1 MQLLVSLTG
10 LAGCAPPFAKE
21 TLERVDRSITF
32 QELKRDPDAYKGIW
46 VMLAG
51 VIIETRNMKEGA
63 SIEVLQKPMDRRGQP
78 YETDETEG
86 PLPLDR
92 QARWALI
99 LRQALVGICIPR
111 HAEGSERNPSS
122 LDNLLGLDSKAH
134 RFEQWTGS
142 DAHIGCQLLRSSAY
156 RPRARDV
163 QELPAQ
169 STPLIVGVNV

>member
-63 SIEVLQKPMDRRGQP
+63 SIEVLQKPMDRRGRP
-78 YETDETEG
+78 YETDDTGGRFIITTDRFLDAAMYHRGRRITGIAEIG
-86 PLPLDR
+86 GRKMLPLGEIEY
-92 QARWALI
+92 QYPVVVPKELYLW
-99 LRQALVGICIPR
+99 
-111 HAEGSERNPSS
+111 EPSS
-122 LDNLLGLDSKAH
+122 GPQ
-134 RFEQWTGS
+134 FFFG
-142 DAHIGCQLLRSSAY
+142 
-156 RPRARDV
+156 
-163 QELPAQ
+163 
-169 STPLIVGVNV
+169 VGVSKGF